1 MHAPHP
7 ARHAELLCHFFE
19 TMKKLQKV
27 IIVGGVAGG
36 ASCATRLRRLDERAS
51 ITIYDRGPFVSFA
64 NCGLPYH
71 VGGVIPNEASL
82 LLASPQLFH
91 DRFCIGVQVHHEVV
105 SIQREAKTVTVKNLL
120 TGEQFED
127 TYDSLVLSPG
137 AAPLKPDLPG
147 LDLPG
152 VFTVRTIPDTREI
165 RGWIAKTKAKHAV
178 VAGGGFIGLE
188 MAENLRHLG
197 LEVTLVQNGPQV
209 MISMDAEMV
218 TPLHAHL
225 EKHGIQLQLNT
236 PLTGV
241 AQNGSK
247 LLVNDRIETDLV
259 ILGLGVRPETSL
271 AKAAGLTLGKRGGI
285 SVDMQMRT
293 SDPAIFAIGDAVEV
307 HDLITDTDIL
317 LALAGPAN
325 RQGRIAA
332 DVIAGRDSTFR
343 GVQGTAICGLFDLAA
358 AQTGA
363 TEKSL
368 MRAGISNYEKVYL
381 HPKHH
386 VGYYPGA
393 QTLHLKLLF
402 SKPDGRILGMQA
414 VGTTDVARKVDVVS
428 ALIQKDGTVFDL
440 EEAELCYAPQF
451 GAAKDALNYAGFI
464 AANHLRG
471 DLPLSQWSTLPA
483 DAFLL
488 DVRDDDEFAEG
499 HAAGAVNIPLNDLRS
514 RMEELPTGKPVHVY
528 CGVGQRAY
536 YAVRLLM
543 QHGIDARDISGG
555 WITAGMAGAA

>member
-1 MHAPHP
+1 MT
-7 ARHAELLCHFFE
+7 ES
-19 TMKKLQKV
+19 KKV

-36 ASCATRLRRLDERAS
+36 ASCAARLRRLDERAE

-91 DRFCIGVQVHHEVV
+91 DRFRIGVQVHHEVV
-105 SIQREAKTVTVKNLL
+105 SIQRDTKTVTVKNLL
-120 TGEQFED
+120 SGESFED
-127 TYDSLVLSPG
+127 RYDALVLSPG
-137 AAPLKPDLPG
+137 AAPLKPELPG
-147 LDLPG
+147 LELPG
-152 VFTVRTIPDTREI
+152 IFTVRSIPDTREI
-165 RGWIAKTKAKHAV
+165 RGWIAKTNAKHAV

-188 MAENLRHLG
+188 MAENLRHLD
-197 LEVTLVQNGPQV
+197 LEVVLVQNGPQV
-209 MISMDAEMV
+209 MSTMDAEMV

-225 EKHGIQLQLNT
+225 EKHGIQLRLNT

-241 AQNGSK
+241 TQRDGKLVVNG
-247 LLVNDRIETDLV
+247 DIETDMA
-259 ILGLGVRPETSL
+259 ILGLGVRPETGL
-271 AKAAGLTLGKRGGI
+271 AKAAGLTLGTRGGI
-285 SVDMQMRT
+285 KVDSHMRT
-293 SDPAIFAIGDAVEV
+293 SDPTIFAIGDAVEV
-307 HDLITDTDIL
+307 HDLLTNQDIL

-332 DVIAGRDSTFR
+332 DVIAGRDSSFR
-343 GVQGTAICGLFDLAA
+343 GVQGTAICGVFDLAM

-368 MRAGISNYEKVYL
+368 KRAGITDYEKVYL

-402 SKPDGRILGMQA
+402 AKPDGRILGMQA
-414 VGTTDVARKVDVVS
+414 VGTVDVARKIDVVS
-428 ALIQKDGTVFDL
+428 ALIQKNGTVFDL

-471 DLPLSQWSTLPA
+471 DLPLSQWNALPA

-488 DVRDDDEFAEG
+488 DVRDADEFAEG
-499 HAAGAVNIPLNDLRS
+499 HAAGAVNIPLPELRD
-514 RMEELPTGKPVHVY
+514 RLGELPRDRALHTY

-536 YAVRLLM
+536 YAVRML
-543 QHGIDARDISGG
+543 QQNGFDARDISGG
-555 WITAGMAGAA
+555 WITAGMMS

>member
-1 MHAPHP
+1 
-7 ARHAELLCHFFE
+7 
-19 TMKKLQKV
+19 MKKPLKT

-36 ASCATRLRRLDERAS
+36 ASCAARLRRLNEHAS
-51 ITIYDRGPFVSFA
+51 ITVYDRGPFVSFA

-91 DRFCIGVQVHHEVV
+91 DRFRIDVRVHHEVV
-105 SIQREAKTVTVKNLL
+105 SIQREAKTVTVRNLL
-120 TGEQFED
+120 IGTEFED
-127 TYDSLVLSPG
+127 AYDVLVLSPG
-137 AAPLKPDLPG
+137 AAPLKPELPG

-165 RGWIAKTKAKHAV
+165 RGWIAKTNAKHAV

-197 LEVTLVQNGPQV
+197 LEVILVQSGPQV
-209 MISMDAEMV
+209 MMPMDKEMV
-218 TPLHAHL
+218 APLHAHL
-225 EKHGIQLQLNT
+225 EQHGVQLRLNT
-236 PLTGV
+236 ALTGV
-241 AQNGSK
+241 AQSGGK
-247 LLVNDRIETDLV
+247 LRVNDAIETDLV

-271 AKAAGLTLGKRGGI
+271 AKAAGLRLGQRGGI
-285 SVDMQMRT
+285 AVDAHLRT
-293 SDPAIFAIGDAVEV
+293 SDPSILAIGDAVEV
-307 HDLITDTDIL
+307 RDVITGTNML

-332 DVIAGRDSTFR
+332 DVIAGRNSTFR
-343 GVQGTAICGLFDLAA
+343 GVQGTAICGVFDLAV

-368 MRAGISNYEKVYL
+368 RRAGITEYEKVYL

-402 SKPDGRILGMQA
+402 AKQDGRILGMQA
-414 VGTTDVARKVDVVS
+414 VGTTDVARKIDVVS
-428 ALIQKDGTVFDL
+428 ALIQKGGTVFDL

-471 DLPLSQWSTLPA
+471 DLPLAHWDALPEG
-483 DAFLL
+483 AFLL
-488 DVRDDDEFAEG
+488 DVRDEDEFADS
-499 HAAGAVNIPLNDLRS
+499 HAAGAVNIPLPQLRD
-514 RMEELPTGKPVHVY
+514 RLTELPRGKTLHVY

-536 YAVRLLM
+536 YAVRLLT
-543 QHGIDARDISGG
+543 QHGFDAHDISGG
-555 WITAGMAGAA
+555 WTTAEMMK

>member
-1 MHAPHP
+1 
-7 ARHAELLCHFFE
+7 
-19 TMKKLQKV
+19 MKKSPKV

-36 ASCATRLRRLDERAS
+36 ASCAARLRRLDEQAD
-51 ITIYDRGPFVSFA
+51 ITVYDRGPFVSFA

-71 VGGVIPNEASL
+71 VGGVIPEEASL

-91 DRFCIGVQVHHEVV
+91 DRFRIGVQVHHEVTA
-105 SIQREAKTVTVKNLL
+105 IHREVKTVTVKNVL
-120 TGEQFED
+120 TGESFED
-127 TYDSLVLSPG
+127 AYDALVLSPG
-137 AAPLKPDLPG
+137 AAPLKPELPG
-147 LDLPG
+147 VDLPG
-152 VFTVRTIPDTREI
+152 VFTLRSIPDTREI
-165 RGWIAKTKAKHAV
+165 IGWIAKTKAKHAV

-197 LEVTLVQNGPQV
+197 LEVTLVENGPQV

-218 TPLHAHL
+218 TPLHQHL
-225 EKHGIQLQLNT
+225 EKHGIRLQLDT

-241 AQNGSK
+241 TRRGEK
-247 LLVNDRIETDLV
+247 LVVNDTIETDLV
-259 ILGLGVRPETSL
+259 ILGLGVRPETFL

-285 SVDMQMRT
+285 SVDAQMRT

-307 HDLITDTDIL
+307 HDLVTDTDIL

-332 DVIAGRDSTFR
+332 DVIAGRDSAFR
-343 GVQGTAICGLFDLAA
+343 GVQGTAICGLFDLAI

-363 TEKSL
+363 AEKSL
-368 MRAGISNYEKVYL
+368 RRAGITDYEKVYL

-393 QTLHLKLLF
+393 QTLHLKLIF
-402 SKPDGRILGMQA
+402 AKPDGRLLGMQA
-414 VGTTDVARKVDVVS
+414 VGTADVARKVDVVS
-428 ALIQKDGTVFDL
+428 ALIQKGGTVFDL

-471 DLPLSQWSTLPA
+471 DLPLSHWNSLPGG
-483 DAFLL
+483 AFLL
-488 DVRDDDEFAEG
+488 DVRDEEEFAEG
-499 HAAGAVNIPLNDLRS
+499 HANDAVNMPLPQLRD
-514 RMEELPTGKPVHVY
+514 RLAELPKDKPLHVY

-536 YAVRLLM
+536 YAVRLLQ
-543 QHGIDARDISGG
+543 QHGFDARDISGG
-555 WITAGMAGAA
+555 WTTAGMMA

>member
-1 MHAPHP
+1 
-7 ARHAELLCHFFE
+7 
-19 TMKKLQKV
+19 MKKSPKV

-36 ASCATRLRRLDERAS
+36 ASCAARLRRLDERAS
-51 ITIYDRGPFVSFA
+51 ITVYDRGPFVSFA

-91 DRFCIGVQVHHEVV
+91 DRFRIEVKVHHEVTAIHRD
-105 SIQREAKTVTVKNLL
+105 SKTVTVKNLL
-120 TGEQFED
+120 TGESFED
-127 TYDSLVLSPG
+127 SYDSLVLSPG
-137 AAPLKPDLPG
+137 AAPLRPELPG

-165 RGWIAKTKAKHAV
+165 RGWIAKQKAKHAV

-218 TPLHAHL
+218 APLHAHL

-241 AQNGSK
+241 TQSGSK
-247 LLVNDRIETDLV
+247 LLVNGAIETDLV

-271 AKAAGLTLGKRGGI
+271 AKAAGLTLGQRGGI
-285 SVDMQMRT
+285 SVDAQMRT
-293 SDPAIFAIGDAVEV
+293 SDPAILAIGDAVEV
-307 HDLITDTDIL
+307 HDIVTDTDIL

-332 DVIAGRDSTFR
+332 DVIAGRDSAFR
-343 GVQGTAICGLFDLAA
+343 GVQGTAICGLFDLAV

-368 MRAGISNYEKVYL
+368 KRAGITDYEKVYL

-393 QTLHLKLLF
+393 QTLHLKLIF
-402 SKPDGRILGMQA
+402 SNPDGRILGMQA
-414 VGTTDVARKVDVVS
+414 VGTADVARKVDVVS

-471 DLPLSQWSTLPA
+471 DLPLSQWSALPA

-499 HAAGAVNIPLNDLRS
+499 HAEGALNIPLPQLRD
-514 RMEELPTGKPVHVY
+514 RLGELPEDKTLHVY

-536 YAVRLLM
+536 YAVRLLL
-543 QHGIDARDISGG
+543 QHGFDARDISGG
-555 WITAGMAGAA
+555 WITAGMVK

>member
-1 MHAPHP
+1 
-7 ARHAELLCHFFE
+7 
-19 TMKKLQKV
+19 MKPTQKV

-36 ASCATRLRRLDERAS
+36 ASCATRLRRLDEGAE

-71 VGGVIPNEASL
+71 VGDVIPNEASL

-91 DRFCIGVQVHHEVV
+91 ERFRIGVQVHHEVTQ
-105 SIQREAKTVTVKNLL
+105 IDRDAKTVFVRNVL
-120 TGEQFED
+120 TGESFED
-127 TYDSLVLSPG
+127 TYDALVLSPG
-137 AAPLKPDLPG
+137 ASPLKPDLPG

-152 VFTVRTIPDTREI
+152 VFTVRSIPDTRQI
-165 RGWIAKTKAKHAV
+165 RAWIAQTKAKHAV

-197 LEVTLVQNGPQV
+197 IEVTLVQNGPQV

-218 TPLHAHL
+218 TPLHTHL
-225 EKHGIQLQLNT
+225 EKNGIQLQLNT
-236 PLTGV
+236 PLLGV
-241 AQNGSK
+241 AQ
-247 LLVNDRIETDLV
+247 LDDQLVVNDVIRTDLV
-259 ILGLGVRPETSL
+259 ILGLGVRPETTL

-285 SVDMQMRT
+285 AVDPQMRT

-307 HDLITDTDIL
+307 HDLLTDTDIL

-332 DVIAGRDSTFR
+332 DVIAGRDSSFR
-343 GVQGTAICGLFDLAA
+343 GVQGTAICGLFDLAV

-368 MRAGISNYEKVYL
+368 QRSGITNYEKVYL

-393 QTLHLKLLF
+393 QTLHLKLIF
-402 SKPDGRILGMQA
+402 AKPDGRILGMQA
-414 VGTTDVARKVDVVS
+414 VGSVDVARKIDVVS
-428 ALIQKDGTVFDL
+428 ALIQKNGTVFDL

-471 DLPLSQWSTLPA
+471 DLPLSHWMALPE
-483 DAFLL
+483 DGYLL
-488 DVRDDDEFAEG
+488 DVRDEDEFAEG
-499 HAAGAVNIPLNDLRS
+499 HATGAVNIPLPQLRD
-514 RMEELPTGKPVHVY
+514 RLAELPKDKTLHTY

-536 YAVRLLM
+536 YAVRLLV
-543 QHGIDARDISGG
+543 QHGFDARDISGG
-555 WITAGMAGAA
+555 WITAGMTL

>member
-1 MHAPHP
+1 
-7 ARHAELLCHFFE
+7 
-19 TMKKLQKV
+19 MKKSPKV

-36 ASCATRLRRLDERAS
+36 ASCAARLRRLDERAS
-51 ITIYDRGPFVSFA
+51 ITVYDRGPFVSFA

-91 DRFCIGVQVHHEVV
+91 DRFRIEVKVHHEVTAIHRD
-105 SIQREAKTVTVKNLL
+105 SKTVTVKNLL
-120 TGEQFED
+120 TGESFED
-127 TYDSLVLSPG
+127 SYDSLVLSPG
-137 AAPLKPDLPG
+137 AAPLRPELPG

-165 RGWIAKTKAKHAV
+165 RGWIAKQKAKHAV

-218 TPLHAHL
+218 APLHAHL

-241 AQNGSK
+241 TQSGSK
-247 LLVNDRIETDLV
+247 LLVNGAIETDLV

-271 AKAAGLTLGKRGGI
+271 AKAAGLTLGQRGGV
-285 SVDMQMRT
+285 SVDAQMRT
-293 SDPAIFAIGDAVEV
+293 SDPAILAIGDAVEV
-307 HDLITDTDIL
+307 HDIVTDTDIL

-332 DVIAGRDSTFR
+332 DVIAGRDSAFR
-343 GVQGTAICGLFDLAA
+343 GVQGTAICGLFDLAV

-368 MRAGISNYEKVYL
+368 KRSGITDYEKVYL

-471 DLPLSQWSTLPA
+471 DLPLSQWSALPA

-499 HAAGAVNIPLNDLRS
+499 HAEGALNIPLPQLRD
-514 RMEELPTGKPVHVY
+514 RLGELPEDKTLHVY

-536 YAVRLLM
+536 YAVRLLL
-543 QHGIDARDISGG
+543 QHGFDARDISGG
-555 WITAGMAGAA
+555 WITAGMVK

>member
-1 MHAPHP
+1 MADS
-7 ARHAELLCHFFE
+7 
-19 TMKKLQKV
+19 KKI

-36 ASCATRLRRLDERAS
+36 ASCATRLRRLDERAE

-71 VGGVIPNEASL
+71 VGGVIPIEASL

-91 DRFCIGVQVHHEVV
+91 DRFRIGVQVHHEIVA
-105 SIQREAKTVTVKNLL
+105 IHRKTKTVTVKNLL
-120 TGEQFED
+120 SGESFED
-127 TYDSLVLSPG
+127 RYDALVLSPG
-137 AAPLKPDLPG
+137 AAPLKPELPG

-152 VFTVRTIPDTREI
+152 VFTVRSIPDTREI
-165 RGWIAKTKAKHAV
+165 RGWITKTKAKHAV

-188 MAENLRHLG
+188 MAENLRHLN
-197 LEVTLVQNGPQV
+197 LEVVLVQNGPQV
-209 MISMDAEMV
+209 MSTMDPEMV
-218 TPLHAHL
+218 SPLHTHL
-225 EKHGIQLQLNT
+225 EKHGIQLRLNT

-241 AQNGSK
+241 AQRDGKLVVNGG
-247 LLVNDRIETDLV
+247 IETDLI

-271 AKAAGLTLGKRGGI
+271 AKAAGLTLGARGGI
-285 SVDMQMRT
+285 KVDAHMRT
-293 SDPAIFAIGDAVEV
+293 SDPTIFAIGDAVEV
-307 HDLITDTDIL
+307 HDLLTNQEIL

-332 DVIAGRDSTFR
+332 DVIAGRDSSFR
-343 GVQGTAICGLFDLAA
+343 GAQGTAICGVFDLAM

-368 MRAGISNYEKVYL
+368 KRAGIADFEKVYL

-393 QTLHLKLLF
+393 QTLHLKLIF
-402 SKPDGRILGMQA
+402 AKRDGRILGMQA
-414 VGTTDVARKVDVVS
+414 VGTVDVARKVDVVS
-428 ALIQKDGTVFDL
+428 ALIQKNGTVFDL

-471 DLPLSQWSTLPA
+471 DLPLSQWNALPA
-483 DAFLL
+483 NAFLL
-488 DVRDDDEFAEG
+488 DVRDADEFAEG
-499 HAAGAVNIPLNDLRS
+499 HATGAVNIPLPELRD
-514 RMEELPTGKPVHVY
+514 RLGELPRDRVLHTY

-536 YAVRLLM
+536 YAVRVLN
-543 QHGIDARDISGG
+543 QSGFDARDISGG
-555 WITAGMAGAA
+555 WITAGMMS

>member
-1 MHAPHP
+1 
-7 ARHAELLCHFFE
+7 
-19 TMKKLQKV
+19 MKKPLKT

-36 ASCATRLRRLDERAS
+36 ASCAARLRRLNEHAS
-51 ITIYDRGPFVSFA
+51 ITVYDRGPFVSFA

-91 DRFCIGVQVHHEVV
+91 DRFRIDVRVHHEVV
-105 SIQREAKTVTVKNLL
+105 SIQREAKTVTVRNLL
-120 TGEQFED
+120 TGTEFED
-127 TYDSLVLSPG
+127 AYDVLVLSPG
-137 AAPLKPDLPG
+137 AAPLKPELPG

-165 RGWIAKTKAKHAV
+165 RGWIAKTNAKHAV

-197 LEVTLVQNGPQV
+197 LEVILVQSGPQV
-209 MISMDAEMV
+209 MMPMDKEMV
-218 TPLHAHL
+218 APLHAHL
-225 EKHGIQLQLNT
+225 EQHGVQLRLNT
-236 PLTGV
+236 ALTGV
-241 AQNGSK
+241 AQSGGK
-247 LLVNDRIETDLV
+247 LRVNDAIETDLV

-271 AKAAGLTLGKRGGI
+271 AKAAGLRIGQRGGI
-285 SVDMQMRT
+285 AVDAHLRT
-293 SDPAIFAIGDAVEV
+293 SDPSILAIGDAVEV
-307 HDLITDTDIL
+307 RDVITGTNML

-325 RQGRIAA
+325 RLGRIAA
-332 DVIAGRDSTFR
+332 DVIAGRDSAFR
-343 GVQGTAICGLFDLAA
+343 GVQGTAICGVFDLAV

-368 MRAGISNYEKVYL
+368 RRAGITEYEKVYL

-402 SKPDGRILGMQA
+402 AKQDGRILGMQA
-414 VGTTDVARKVDVVS
+414 VGTTDVARKIDVVS
-428 ALIQKDGTVFDL
+428 ALIQKGGTVFDL

-471 DLPLSQWSTLPA
+471 DLPLAHWDALPEG
-483 DAFLL
+483 AFLL
-488 DVRDDDEFAEG
+488 DVRDEDEFADS
-499 HAAGAVNIPLNDLRS
+499 HAAGAVNIPLPQLRD
-514 RMEELPTGKPVHVY
+514 RLTELPRGKTLHVY

-536 YAVRLLM
+536 YAVRLLT
-543 QHGIDARDISGG
+543 QHGFDAHDISGG
-555 WITAGMAGAA
+555 WTTAEMMK

>member
-1 MHAPHP
+1 
-7 ARHAELLCHFFE
+7 
-19 TMKKLQKV
+19 MKKPLKT

-36 ASCATRLRRLDERAS
+36 ASCAARLRRLNEHAS
-51 ITIYDRGPFVSFA
+51 ITVYDRGPFVSFA

-91 DRFCIGVQVHHEVV
+91 DRFRIDVRVHHEVV
-105 SIQREAKTVTVKNLL
+105 SIQREAKTVTVRNLL
-120 TGEQFED
+120 TGTEFED
-127 TYDSLVLSPG
+127 AYDVLVLSPG
-137 AAPLKPDLPG
+137 AAPLKPELPG

-165 RGWIAKTKAKHAV
+165 RGWIDKTNAKHAV

-197 LEVTLVQNGPQV
+197 LEVILVQSGPQV
-209 MISMDAEMV
+209 MMPMDKEMV
-218 TPLHAHL
+218 APLHAHL
-225 EKHGIQLQLNT
+225 EQHGVQLRLNT
-236 PLTGV
+236 ALTGV
-241 AQNGSK
+241 AQSGGK
-247 LLVNDRIETDLV
+247 LRVNDAIETDLV

-271 AKAAGLTLGKRGGI
+271 AKAAGLRLGQRGGI
-285 SVDMQMRT
+285 AVDAHLRT
-293 SDPAIFAIGDAVEV
+293 SDPSILAIGDAVEV
-307 HDLITDTDIL
+307 RDVITGTNML

-332 DVIAGRDSTFR
+332 DVIAGRDSAFR
-343 GVQGTAICGLFDLAA
+343 GVQGTAICGIFDLAV

-368 MRAGISNYEKVYL
+368 RRAGITEYEKVYL

-402 SKPDGRILGMQA
+402 AKQDGRILGMQA
-414 VGTTDVARKVDVVS
+414 VGTTDVARKIDVVS
-428 ALIQKDGTVFDL
+428 ALIQKGGTVFDL

-471 DLPLSQWSTLPA
+471 DLPLAHWDALPEG
-483 DAFLL
+483 AFLL
-488 DVRDDDEFAEG
+488 DVRDEDEFADS
-499 HAAGAVNIPLNDLRS
+499 HAAGAVNIPLPQLRD
-514 RMEELPTGKPVHVY
+514 RLTELPRGKTLHVY

-536 YAVRLLM
+536 YAVRLLT
-543 QHGIDARDISGG
+543 QHGFDAHDISGG
-555 WITAGMAGAA
+555 WTTAEMMK

>member
-1 MHAPHP
+1 MQSP
-7 ARHAELLCHFFE
+7 
-19 TMKKLQKV
+19 KKV

-36 ASCATRLRRLDERAS
+36 ASCAARLRRLDEQAI
-51 ITIYDRGPFVSFA
+51 ITVYDRGPFVSFA

-71 VGGVIPNEASL
+71 VGGVIPDEASL

-91 DRFCIGVQVHHEVV
+91 DRFCIDVQVHHEVV
-105 SIQREAKTVTVKNLL
+105 AIHREAKTVTVKNLL
-120 TGEQFED
+120 SGESFED
-127 TYDSLVLSPG
+127 RYDSLVLSPG
-137 AAPLKPDLPG
+137 ASPLKPDLPG

-152 VFTVRTIPDTREI
+152 VFTVRSIPDTQQI
-165 RGWIAKTKAKHAV
+165 RGWIAKTNAKHAI

-197 LEVTLVQNGPQV
+197 LEVILIQNGPQV

-225 EKHGIQLQLNT
+225 IKNGIQLKLNT
-236 PLTGV
+236 TLSSV
-241 AQNGSK
+241 AQHGEKLIVNGE
-247 LLVNDRIETDLV
+247 LETDIV
-259 ILGLGVRPETSL
+259 ILGLGVRPETTL
-271 AKAAGLTLGKRGGI
+271 AKAAGLRLGKRGGI
-285 SVDMQMRT
+285 SVDKQMRS
-293 SDPAIFAIGDAVEV
+293 SDPAILAIGDAVEV

-332 DVIAGRDSTFR
+332 DVIAGRDSAFR
-343 GVQGTAICGLFDLAA
+343 GVQGTAICGLFDLAV

-368 MRAGISNYEKVYL
+368 KRAGISDYEKVYL

-402 SKPDGRILGMQA
+402 AKPSGRILGMQA
-414 VGTTDVARKVDVVS
+414 LGTVDVARKVDVVS
-428 ALIQKDGTVFDL
+428 ALIQKGGTVFDL
-440 EEAELCYAPQF
+440 EEVELCYAPQF

-471 DLPLSQWSTLPA
+471 DLPLTHWNALPEG
-483 DAFLL
+483 AFIL
-488 DVRDDDEFAEG
+488 DVRDDDEFSAG
-499 HAAGAVNIPLNDLRS
+499 HAEGAVNIPLNQLRS
-514 RMEELPTGKPVHVY
+514 RLSELPQDQSLHVY

-536 YAVRLLM
+536 YAVRLLL
-543 QHGIDARDISGG
+543 QHGFDARDICGG
-555 WITAGMAGAA
+555 WITAGMM

>member
-1 MHAPHP
+1 MT
-7 ARHAELLCHFFE
+7 ES
-19 TMKKLQKV
+19 KKV

-36 ASCATRLRRLDERAS
+36 ASCAARLRRLDERAE

-91 DRFCIGVQVHHEVV
+91 DRFRIGVQVHHEVV
-105 SIQREAKTVTVKNLL
+105 AIHRETKTVTVKNLL
-120 TGEQFED
+120 SGEQFDD

-137 AAPLKPDLPG
+137 AAPLKPELPG

-152 VFTVRTIPDTREI
+152 VFTVRSIPDTREI

-197 LEVTLVQNGPQV
+197 LEVVLVQNGPQV

-218 TPLHAHL
+218 SPLHTHL
-225 EKHGIQLQLNT
+225 EKHGIQLRLNT
-236 PLTGV
+236 PLSGV
-241 AQNGSK
+241 TQRDGKLVVNG
-247 LLVNDRIETDLV
+247 DIETDLV
-259 ILGLGVRPETSL
+259 ILGLGVRPETGL
-271 AKAAGLTLGKRGGI
+271 AKAAGLTLGARGGI
-285 SVDMQMRT
+285 KVDSHMRT
-293 SDPAIFAIGDAVEV
+293 SDPTIFAIGDAVEV
-307 HDLITDTDIL
+307 HDLITDFDIL

-332 DVIAGRDSTFR
+332 DVIAGRDSNFR
-343 GVQGTAICGLFDLAA
+343 GVQGTAICGVFDLAM

-368 MRAGISNYEKVYL
+368 KRAGITDYEKVYL

-393 QTLHLKLLF
+393 QTLHLKLIF
-402 SKPDGRILGMQA
+402 AKPDGRILGMQA
-414 VGTTDVARKVDVVS
+414 VGTVDVARKVDVVS
-428 ALIQKDGTVFDL
+428 ALIQKNGTVYDL
-440 EEAELCYAPQF
+440 EEVELCYAPQF

-471 DLPLSQWSTLPA
+471 DLPLSQWNALPA

-488 DVRDDDEFAEG
+488 DVRDPDEFTEG
-499 HAAGAVNIPLNDLRS
+499 HADGAVNIPLPELRD
-514 RMEELPTGKPVHVY
+514 RLDELPRDRVLHTY

-536 YAVRLLM
+536 YAVRMLN
-543 QHGIDARDISGG
+543 QSGFDARDISGG
-555 WITAGMAGAA
+555 WITAGMMA

>member
-1 MHAPHP
+1 
-7 ARHAELLCHFFE
+7 
-19 TMKKLQKV
+19 MKKV

-36 ASCATRLRRLDERAS
+36 ASCAARLRRLDEQAR

-91 DRFCIGVQVHHEVV
+91 DRFRIDVLVYHEVV
-105 SIQREAKTVTVKNLL
+105 SIQREAKTVTVRNVL
-120 TGEQFED
+120 TGEQFDD

-137 AAPLKPDLPG
+137 AAPLKPELPG

-152 VFTVRTIPDTREI
+152 VFTVRSIPDTRDI
-165 RGWIAKTKAKHAV
+165 RGWIAKTNAKHAV

-218 TPLHAHL
+218 APLHTHL
-225 EKHGIQLQLNT
+225 EKNGIQLLLNT
-236 PLTGV
+236 ALTGV
-241 AQNGSK
+241 SQRGD
-247 LLVNDRIETDLV
+247 LLVVNDNLETDLV

-285 SVDMQMRT
+285 DVDSQMRT
-293 SDPAIFAIGDAVEV
+293 SDPTIFAIGDAVEV
-307 HDLITDTDIL
+307 HDLLTDTDIL

-332 DVIAGRDSTFR
+332 DVIAGRDSSFR
-343 GVQGTAICGLFDLAA
+343 GVQGTAICGLFDFAI

-368 MRAGISNYEKVYL
+368 KRAGISNYEKVYL

-393 QTLHLKLLF
+393 QTLHLKLIF

-414 VGTTDVARKVDVVS
+414 IGTTDVARKVDVVS
-428 ALIQKDGTVFDL
+428 ALIQKNGTVFDL

-471 DLPLSQWSTLPA
+471 DLPLSQWNALPA
-483 DAFLL
+483 DAFIL
-488 DVRDDDEFAEG
+488 DVRDEDEFTEG
-499 HAAGAVNIPLNDLRS
+499 HASGAVNVPLPQLRDRLS
-514 RMEELPTGKPVHVY
+514 ELPENEALHVY

-536 YAVRLLM
+536 YAVRILM
-543 QHGIDARDISGG
+543 QHGFDARDISGG
-555 WITAGMAGAA
+555 WITAGMMP

>member
-1 MHAPHP
+1 
-7 ARHAELLCHFFE
+7 
-19 TMKKLQKV
+19 MKPTQKV

-36 ASCATRLRRLDERAS
+36 ASCATRLRRLDEGS
-51 ITIYDRGPFVSFA
+51 EITIYDRGPFVSFA

-71 VGGVIPNEASL
+71 VGDVIPNEASL

-91 DRFCIGVQVHHEVV
+91 ERFRIGVQVHHEV
-105 SIQREAKTVTVKNLL
+105 IQIDREAKTVSVRNVL
-120 TGEQFED
+120 TGESFED
-127 TYDSLVLSPG
+127 TYDTLVLSPG

-152 VFTVRTIPDTREI
+152 VFTVRSIPDTRQI
-165 RGWIAKTKAKHAV
+165 RAWIAQTKAKHAV

-197 LEVTLVQNGPQV
+197 IEVTLVQNGPQV

-218 TPLHAHL
+218 TPLHTHL
-225 EKHGIQLQLNT
+225 EKNGIQLRLNT
-236 PLTGV
+236 PLLGV
-241 AQNGSK
+241 AQ
-247 LLVNDRIETDLV
+247 LDDQLVVNDVIRTDLV
-259 ILGLGVRPETSL
+259 ILGLGVRPETTL

-285 SVDMQMRT
+285 EVDPQMRT

-307 HDLITDTDIL
+307 HDLLTDTDIL

-325 RQGRIAA
+325 RQGRLAA
-332 DVIAGRDSTFR
+332 DVIAGRDSSFR
-343 GVQGTAICGLFDLAA
+343 GVQGTAICGLFDLAM

-368 MRAGISNYEKVYL
+368 QRSGITNYEKVYL

-393 QTLHLKLLF
+393 QTLHLKLIF
-402 SKPDGRILGMQA
+402 AKPDGRILGMQA
-414 VGTTDVARKVDVVS
+414 VGSVDVARKIDVVS
-428 ALIQKDGTVFDL
+428 ALIQKNGTVFDL

-471 DLPLSQWSTLPA
+471 DLPLSHWRALPE
-483 DAFLL
+483 DGYLL
-488 DVRDDDEFAEG
+488 DVRDEDEFAEG
-499 HAAGAVNIPLNDLRS
+499 HATGAVNIPLPQLRD
-514 RMEELPTGKPVHVY
+514 RLAELPKDKTLHTY

-536 YAVRLLM
+536 YAVRLLA
-543 QHGIDARDISGG
+543 QHGFDARDISGG
-555 WITAGMAGAA
+555 WITAGMIS

>member
-1 MHAPHP
+1 
-7 ARHAELLCHFFE
+7 
-19 TMKKLQKV
+19 MKKSPKV

-36 ASCATRLRRLDERAS
+36 ASCAARLRRLDERAS
-51 ITIYDRGPFVSFA
+51 ITVYDRGPFVSFA

-82 LLASPQLFH
+82 LLASPRLFH
-91 DRFCIGVQVHHEVV
+91 DRFRINVHVHHE
-105 SIQREAKTVTVKNLL
+105 IAAINREAKTVTVRNLL
-120 TGEQFED
+120 TGESFED
-127 TYDSLVLSPG
+127 SYDALVLSPG
-137 AAPLKPDLPG
+137 AAPLKPELPG

-165 RGWIAKTKAKHAV
+165 RGWIAKTGAKHAV

-197 LEVTLVQNGPQV
+197 LEVVLVQNGPQV

-225 EKHGIQLQLNT
+225 EKCGIQVKLNT
-236 PLTGV
+236 PLTGLS
-241 AQNGSK
+241 QSGSK
-247 LLVNDRIETDLV
+247 LLVNGSIGTDLV
-259 ILGLGVRPETSL
+259 ILGLGVRPETTL

-285 SVDMQMRT
+285 TVDAQMRT
-293 SDPAIFAIGDAVEV
+293 SDPAIYAIGDAVEV
-307 HDLITDTDIL
+307 HDIVTDTDIL

-332 DVIAGRDSTFR
+332 DVIAGRDSAFR
-343 GVQGTAICGLFDLAA
+343 GVQGTAICGLFDMAV

-368 MRAGISNYEKVYL
+368 KRAGITDFEKVYL

-393 QTLHLKLLF
+393 QTLHLKLIF
-402 SKPDGRILGMQA
+402 AKPDGRILGMQA
-414 VGTTDVARKVDVVS
+414 VGATDVARKVDVVS
-428 ALIQKDGTVFDL
+428 ALIQKGGTVFDL

-471 DLPLSQWSTLPA
+471 DLPLSQWDALPA
-483 DAFLL
+483 SAFLL
-488 DVRDDDEFAEG
+488 DVRDEDEFADG
-499 HAAGAVNIPLNDLRS
+499 HAGGAVNIPLPQLRD
-514 RMEELPTGKPVHVY
+514 RLGELPKGGALHVY

-536 YAVRLLM
+536 YAVRLLL
-543 QHGIDARDISGG
+543 QHGFDARDISGG
-555 WITAGMAGAA
+555 WITAEMVAG

>member
-1 MHAPHP
+1 
-7 ARHAELLCHFFE
+7 
-19 TMKKLQKV
+19 MKKPLKT

-36 ASCATRLRRLDERAS
+36 ASCAARLRRLNEHAS
-51 ITIYDRGPFVSFA
+51 ITVYDRGPFVSFA

-91 DRFCIGVQVHHEVV
+91 DRFRIDVRVHHEVV
-105 SIQREAKTVTVKNLL
+105 SIQREAKTVTVRNLL
-120 TGEQFED
+120 TGTEFED
-127 TYDSLVLSPG
+127 AYDVLVLSPG
-137 AAPLKPDLPG
+137 AAPLKPELPG

-165 RGWIAKTKAKHAV
+165 RGWIAKTNAKHAV

-197 LEVTLVQNGPQV
+197 LEVILVQSGPQV
-209 MISMDAEMV
+209 MMPMDKEMV
-218 TPLHAHL
+218 APLHAHL
-225 EKHGIQLQLNT
+225 EQHGVQLRLNT
-236 PLTGV
+236 ALTGV
-241 AQNGSK
+241 AQSGGK
-247 LLVNDRIETDLV
+247 LRVNDAIETDLV

-271 AKAAGLTLGKRGGI
+271 AKAAGLRLGQRGGI
-285 SVDMQMRT
+285 AVDAHLRT
-293 SDPAIFAIGDAVEV
+293 SDPSILAIGDAVEV
-307 HDLITDTDIL
+307 RDIITGTDML

-332 DVIAGRDSTFR
+332 DVIAGRDSAFR
-343 GVQGTAICGLFDLAA
+343 GVQGTAICGVFDLAV

-368 MRAGISNYEKVYL
+368 RRAGITEYEKVYL

-402 SKPDGRILGMQA
+402 AKQDGRILGMQA
-414 VGTTDVARKVDVVS
+414 VGTTDVARKIDVVS
-428 ALIQKDGTVFDL
+428 ALIQKGGTVFDL

-471 DLPLSQWSTLPA
+471 DLPLAHWDALPEG
-483 DAFLL
+483 AFLL
-488 DVRDDDEFAEG
+488 DVRDEDEFADS
-499 HAAGAVNIPLNDLRS
+499 HAAGAVNIPLPQLRD
-514 RMEELPTGKPVHVY
+514 RLTELPRGKTLHVY

-536 YAVRLLM
+536 YAVRLLT
-543 QHGIDARDISGG
+543 QHGFDAHDISGG
-555 WITAGMAGAA
+555 WTTAEMMK

>member
-1 MHAPHP
+1 
-7 ARHAELLCHFFE
+7 
-19 TMKKLQKV
+19 MKPTQKV

-36 ASCATRLRRLDERAS
+36 ASCATRLRRLDEQAH
-51 ITIYDRGPFVSFA
+51 ITVYDRGPFVSFA

-71 VGGVIPNEASL
+71 VGGVIAEESSL

-91 DRFCIGVQVHHEVV
+91 ERFRIGVQVHHEVTA
-105 SIQREAKTVTVKNLL
+105 IHRDRKTVTVKNLL
-120 TGEQFED
+120 TGQSFED
-127 TYDSLVLSPG
+127 SYDALVLSPG
-137 AAPLKPDLPG
+137 AAPLKPDIPG

-152 VFTVRTIPDTREI
+152 VFTLRSIPDSREI
-165 RGWIAKTKAKHAV
+165 RGWIANTKARHAV

-197 LEVTLVQNGPQV
+197 LEVTLVQNGPQL
-209 MISMDAEMV
+209 MASMDPEMV
-218 TPLHAHL
+218 RPLQAHL
-225 EKHGIQLQLNT
+225 ESRGIEVKLNT
-236 PLTGV
+236 ALSSV
-241 AQNGSK
+241 AQQGDK
-247 LLVNDRIETDLV
+247 LLVNQSLLTDLV
-259 ILGLGVRPETSL
+259 ILGLGVRPETAL
-271 AKAAGLTLGKRGGI
+271 AKAAGLALGQRGGI
-285 SVDMQMRT
+285 AVDLQMRS

-307 HDLITDTDIL
+307 HDLITDSDIL

-325 RQGRIAA
+325 RQGRVAA
-332 DVIAGRDSTFR
+332 DVIAGRDSAFR
-343 GVQGTAICGLFDLAA
+343 GVQGTAICGLFDLSV

-363 TEKSL
+363 SEKSL
-368 MRAGISNYEKVYL
+368 KRAGITSYEKIYL

-414 VGTTDVARKVDVVS
+414 VGHCDVARKIDVVS
-428 ALIQKDGTVFDL
+428 ALIQKNGTVFDL

-451 GAAKDALNYAGFI
+451 GSAKDALNYAGFI

-471 DLPLSQWSTLPA
+471 DLPLSHWAALPV

-488 DVRDDDEFAEG
+488 DVRDPEEFAEG
-499 HAAGAVNIPLNDLRS
+499 HAPGALNIPLPQLRDRLS
-514 RMEELPTGKPVHVY
+514 ELPEHPTLHVY

-536 YAVRLLM
+536 YAVRLLL
-543 QHGIDARDISGG
+543 QQGFDARDISGG
-555 WITAGMAGAA
+555 WMTARMVV

>member
-1 MHAPHP
+1 
-7 ARHAELLCHFFE
+7 
-19 TMKKLQKV
+19 MKKPLKT

-36 ASCATRLRRLDERAS
+36 ASCAARLRRLNEHAS
-51 ITIYDRGPFVSFA
+51 ITVYDRGPFVSFA

-91 DRFCIGVQVHHEVV
+91 DRFRIDVRVHHEVV
-105 SIQREAKTVTVKNLL
+105 SIQREAKTVTVRNLL
-120 TGEQFED
+120 TGTEFED
-127 TYDSLVLSPG
+127 AYDVLVLSPG
-137 AAPLKPDLPG
+137 AAPLKPELPG

-165 RGWIAKTKAKHAV
+165 RGWIAKTNAKHAV

-197 LEVTLVQNGPQV
+197 LEVILVQSGPQV
-209 MISMDAEMV
+209 MMPMDKEMV
-218 TPLHAHL
+218 APLHAHL
-225 EKHGIQLQLNT
+225 EQHGVQLRLNT
-236 PLTGV
+236 ALTGV
-241 AQNGSK
+241 AQSGGK
-247 LLVNDRIETDLV
+247 LRVNDAIETDLV

-271 AKAAGLTLGKRGGI
+271 AKAAGLRLGQRGGI
-285 SVDMQMRT
+285 AVDAHLRT
-293 SDPAIFAIGDAVEV
+293 SDPSILAIGDAVEV
-307 HDLITDTDIL
+307 RDVITGTNML

-332 DVIAGRDSTFR
+332 DVIAGRDSAFR
-343 GVQGTAICGLFDLAA
+343 GVQGTAICGVFDLAV

-368 MRAGISNYEKVYL
+368 RRAGITEYEKVYL

-402 SKPDGRILGMQA
+402 AKQDGRILGMQA
-414 VGTTDVARKVDVVS
+414 VGTTDVARKIDVVS
-428 ALIQKDGTVFDL
+428 ALIQKGGTVFDL

-471 DLPLSQWSTLPA
+471 DLPLAHWDALPEG
-483 DAFLL
+483 AFLL
-488 DVRDDDEFAEG
+488 DVRDEDEFADS
-499 HAAGAVNIPLNDLRS
+499 HAAGAVNIPLPQLRD
-514 RMEELPTGKPVHVY
+514 RLTELPRGKTLHVY

-536 YAVRLLM
+536 YAVRLLT
-543 QHGIDARDISGG
+543 QHGFDAHDISGG
-555 WITAGMAGAA
+555 WTTAEMMK

>member
-1 MHAPHP
+1 MADS
-7 ARHAELLCHFFE
+7 
-19 TMKKLQKV
+19 KKI

-36 ASCATRLRRLDERAS
+36 ASCATRLRRLDERAE

-71 VGGVIPNEASL
+71 VGGVIPIEASL

-91 DRFCIGVQVHHEVV
+91 DRFRIGVQVHHEIVA
-105 SIQREAKTVTVKNLL
+105 IHPKTKTVTVKNLL
-120 TGEQFED
+120 SGESFED
-127 TYDSLVLSPG
+127 RYAVLVLSPG
-137 AAPLKPDLPG
+137 AAPLKPELPG

-152 VFTVRTIPDTREI
+152 VFTVRSIPDTREI
-165 RGWIAKTKAKHAV
+165 RDWIAQTKAKHAV

-188 MAENLRHLG
+188 MAENLRHLD
-197 LEVTLVQNGPQV
+197 LEVVLVQNGPQV
-209 MISMDAEMV
+209 MSTMDPEMV
-218 TPLHAHL
+218 TPLHEHL
-225 EKHGIQLQLNT
+225 EKHGIQLRLNT

-241 AQNGSK
+241 AQRDGKLVVNG
-247 LLVNDRIETDLV
+247 DIETDMV
-259 ILGLGVRPETSL
+259 ILGLGVRPETGL
-271 AKAAGLTLGKRGGI
+271 AKAAGLTLGTRGGI
-285 SVDMQMRT
+285 KVDSHMRT
-293 SDPAIFAIGDAVEV
+293 SDPAILAIGDAVEV
-307 HDLITDTDIL
+307 HDLLTNQEIL

-332 DVIAGRDSTFR
+332 DVIAGRDSSFR
-343 GVQGTAICGLFDLAA
+343 GVQGTAICGVFDLAL

-368 MRAGISNYEKVYL
+368 KRAGIADFEKVYL

-393 QTLHLKLLF
+393 QTLHLKLIF
-402 SKPDGRILGMQA
+402 AKRDGRILGLQA
-414 VGTTDVARKVDVVS
+414 VGTVDVARKVDVVS
-428 ALIQKDGTVFDL
+428 ALIQKNGTVFDL

-471 DLPLSQWSTLPA
+471 DLPLSQWNALPA
-483 DAFLL
+483 NAFLL
-488 DVRDDDEFAEG
+488 DVRDADEFAEG
-499 HAAGAVNIPLNDLRS
+499 HAPEAVNIPLPELRD
-514 RMEELPTGKPVHVY
+514 RLGELPRDRVLHTY

-536 YAVRLLM
+536 YAVRVLN
-543 QHGIDARDISGG
+543 QSGFDARDISGG
-555 WITAGMAGAA
+555 WITAGMMS